1 WSYNSTDALNQ
12 LNAGQTVT
20 EVFTVATTD
29 GGSASV
35 TVNITGTNDVAV
47 ITGTSTANLTETNAA
62 QSTGGTLVV
71 TDVDSAQTLVAQTN
85 VNGNNGYGKFTVG
98 TNGVWTY
105 TMNSAQ
111 DQFVAG
117 QNYTDSITVTSADG
131 TATQVITVTIAG
143 TNDAAI
149 ISGTSTGS
157 VTEAGGVA
165 NGTLGTPTATGTLTS
180 TDVDGTANSFTPVA
194 AGSSTYG
201 TYTMTAGGVWTYTLN
216 NSNAAVQALN
226 VSGTLTDTFN
236 VTAADGTVKAIN
248 VTISGANDA
257 PVVSGT
263 HVYTLT
269 DTSAIDSFADITGT
283 LVASDIDNMTSSLVW
298 SVANG
303 VGNFGTLTVNANGTY
318 TYVVNDLAAN
328 AVQGGATPSDTF
340 TVTVTDPNGATATQ
354 TVTVNVTGA
363 NDDLTAAN
371 TSLMVERNGN
381 YVLSESDFGYND
393 ADDPMVSVR
402 ITSVPANGVAGGG
415 ELLYFNGAAWVSVVA
430 NQVISAADV
439 ENGYLVFKPDAN
451 TAGQN
456 YATFNF
462 QVYNGASWTA
472 GNTVTINVGI
482 VLTVSDPLPIDEGS
496 AGVFVVELSDP
507 RAVPTLI
514 NLTAGGDATSG
525 TDYSATLQYRVQDP
539 VTKTYSAWTNV
550 TGGITLTGNQT
561 RIEVKVIT
569 TADAVANESESLT
582 LTATIGN
589 YAQADMTNITAIG
602 QTVITDSPSLLV
614 SGPSYVSEGG
624 VAVFDL
630 SLSAAKATNTLV
642 SLRFEGTATL
652 GAANDFEYS
661 VDGGVTWISLAN
673 ATITIAGDAV
683 SDPTAT
689 VMVRTR
695 ADATAEIDEILRLIA
710 TTADT
715 GIANRNTDV
724 SASTYIVDPMLASV
738 NEDAPITISSP
749 AGYTISGLG
758 QGAHGAVVDNGN
770 GTLTYTPSNNYS
782 GADSFTITK
791 TDAAGN
797 SVTSVV
803 NVTVAPVADAP
814 TVAISISSQPVNGTT
829 GTGDVVVNGTF
840 ASTLGWTTG
849 VTNGGGGGA
858 GGGISGGV
866 LQLSTSNGNGQTNI
880 NGYATQA
887 ITGLANG
894 TTYSITASVTGGT
907 AVVTFGGVVVSGT
920 TSGGI
925 TTYSVVGGQGDGSN
939 VLMFKSAAS
948 KGATVSID
956 NVSLMTTTVLD
967 YTYTVD
973 VTAAL
978 IDTDGSETLGNNITI
993 TSSSLPAGAVLKLS
1007 NGTVLTDNDAS
1018 GAYSWTMTRAQ
1029 AAGLQLTVNK
1039 STGTQFTL
1047 SASATSTETANGSV
1061 ATGTATT
1068 ATVTM
1073 PASGISSNDVPVIG
1087 DSSLSLSNEAG
1098 FVGTM
1103 TGTISTDLSTD
1114 GGNTFT
1120 WNPTAS
1126 TIPPIYVNGQLVT
1139 VTYNNVNGTVT
1150 GTINGGA
1157 TTVFTLDVNLID
1169 GGSDVIYTQAVSL
1182 LGTTVEASGGLV
1194 LPGGGNGSNLVLG
1207 FKDASG
1213 NITYDALVTSQN
1225 VLDGTSVTV
1234 NTSSTYI
1241 GAANNLMNAGEK
1253 LTMDFAAAGI
1263 TYSGGTTKVDQVA
1276 SMTISL
1282 FNFDSASRSAPD
1294 ELTIT
1299 YHTLAGATITKYI
1312 TNADLDVNGNY
1323 TISAPG
1329 GALIDTISFESGSQS
1344 SFKLG
1349 ITSISAVQYSTDFNM
1364 QLSYNVTDTN
1374 GDADTGLINI
1384 SLDGNNIMTGTT
1396 AADSLF
1402 GGAGND
1408 TIDGGAGNDVMSS
1421 GAGND
1426 VIIGGAGND
1435 TLTGG
1440 LGSDVFRWSLADAG
1454 AAGTPARDVITD
1466 FNTAAA
1472 TDQLDLRDLLTG
1484 EVHSATSLDNF
1495 LHFEVTGGNTIV
1507 HISSTGGFGDN
1518 NSVSVGSAG
1527 VSGATETQQIV
1538 LVGVDLSAGNL
1549 TTDQQIIQSLI
1560 NNQKLITD

>member
-1 WSYNSTDALNQ
+1 
-12 LNAGQTVT
+12 
-20 EVFTVATTD
+20 
-29 GGSASV
+29 
-35 TVNITGTNDVAV
+35 
-47 ITGTSTANLTETNAA
+47 
-62 QSTGGTLVV
+62 
-71 TDVDSAQTLVAQTN
+71 
-85 VNGNNGYGKFTVG
+85 
-98 TNGVWTY
+98 
-105 TMNSAQ
+105 
-111 DQFVAG
+111 
-117 QNYTDSITVTSADG
+117 
-131 TATQVITVTIAG
+131 
-143 TNDAAI
+143 
-149 ISGTSTGS
+149 
-157 VTEAGGVA
+157 
-165 NGTLGTPTATGTLTS
+165 
-180 TDVDGTANSFTPVA
+180 
-194 AGSSTYG
+194 
-201 TYTMTAGGVWTYTLN
+201 
-216 NSNAAVQALN
+216 
-226 VSGTLTDTFN
+226 
-236 VTAADGTVKAIN
+236 
-248 VTISGANDA
+248 
-257 PVVSGT
+257 
-263 HVYTLT
+263 
-269 DTSAIDSFADITGT
+269 
-283 LVASDIDNMTSSLVW
+283 
-298 SVANG
+298 
-303 VGNFGTLTVNANGTY
+303 
-318 TYVVNDLAAN
+318 
-328 AVQGGATPSDTF
+328 
-340 TVTVTDPNGATATQ
+340 
-354 TVTVNVTGA
+354 
-363 NDDLTAAN
+363 
-371 TSLMVERNGN
+371 
-381 YVLSESDFGYND
+381 
-393 ADDPMVSVR
+393 
-402 ITSVPANGVAGGG
+402 
-415 ELLYFNGAAWVSVVA
+415 
-430 NQVISAADV
+430 
-439 ENGYLVFKPDAN
+439 
-451 TAGQN
+451 
-456 YATFNF
+456 
-462 QVYNGASWTA
+462 
-472 GNTVTINVGI
+472 
-482 VLTVSDPLPIDEGS
+482 
-496 AGVFVVELSDP
+496 
-507 RAVPTLI
+507 
-514 NLTAGGDATSG
+514 
-525 TDYSATLQYRVQDP
+525 
-539 VTKTYSAWTNV
+539 
-550 TGGITLTGNQT
+550 
-561 RIEVKVIT
+561 
-569 TADAVANESESLT
+569 
-582 LTATIGN
+582 
-589 YAQADMTNITAIG
+589 
-602 QTVITDSPSLLV
+602 
-614 SGPSYVSEGG
+614 
-624 VAVFDL
+624 
-630 SLSAAKATNTLV
+630 
-642 SLRFEGTATL
+642 
-652 GAANDFEYS
+652 
-661 VDGGVTWISLAN
+661 
-673 ATITIAGDAV
+673 
-683 SDPTAT
+683 
-689 VMVRTR
+689 
-695 ADATAEIDEILRLIA
+695 
-710 TTADT
+710 
-715 GIANRNTDV
+715 
-724 SASTYIVDPMLASV
+724 MLASG
-738 NEDAPITISSP
+738 NEDVAITINSP

-758 QGAHGAVVDNGN
+758 QAAHGTVVDNGN
-770 GTLTYTPSNNYS
+770 GTLTYTSSNNYS
-782 GADSFTITK
+782 GADSFSITK

-803 NVTVAPVADAP
+803 NMTVVPVADAP

-829 GTGDVVVNGTF
+829 GTGNVVVNGTF
-840 ASTLGWTTG
+840 ASTVGWTTG
-849 VTNGGGGGA
+849 VTNGGGGAA
-858 GGGISGGV
+858 GGVISGGV

-920 TSGGI
+920 TSGGV
-925 TTYSVVGGQGDGSN
+925 TTYSVVGGQGNGSN
-939 VLMFKSAAS
+939 VLMFQSAAT

-978 IDTDGSETLGNNITI
+978 SDTDGSEALGNNITI

-1068 ATVTM
+1068 AIVTM

-1139 VTYNNVNGTVT
+1139 ITYNNANGTVT
-1150 GTINGGA
+1150 GTIDGGA

-1182 LGTTVEASGGLV
+1182 LGTTVVASGGLV
-1194 LPGGGNGSNLVLG
+1194 LPGGGNGANLVLG

-1213 NITYDALVTSQN
+1213 NITYDAVVTSQN

-1299 YHTLAGATITKYI
+1299 YHTLTGATITKYI

-1323 TISAPG
+1323 TITAPG

-1408 TIDGGAGNDVMSS
+1408 TIDGGAGNDVISS

-1426 VIIGGAGND
+1426 VVIGGAGND

-1466 FNTAAA
+1466 FNAAAA

-1484 EVHSATSLDNF
+1484 EVNSATSLDNY

-1518 NSVSVGSAG
+1518 NAVSVGSAG